1 MRFWKKV
8 YLIFRDFMRKV
19 RDENISSFAA
29 SAAFFLFVSLIPLVA
44 VLCALLPYTPVTE
57 EVILEVMRQLAP
69 EMVDELFAQIV
80 TDIYSAS
87 SGVLTISVIVA
98 VWSAG
103 KGMLALIRGLNSI
116 NDITE
121 KRNYVVL
128 RLAASFYTIIM
139 LVAVILMLIILMFG
153 TSLLTLVRD
162 KFPDTI
168 RHISGLVSFRF
179 VITLVVFT
187 LVLTI
192 IYTYVP
198 SAKMVLKKQIPG
210 AFFSALIWSVTSW
223 GFSVYID
230 VFHGFSTYGSL
241 TTVIAVLIYM
251 YAMLYIALIGAYI
264 NRYFGPIYRLL
275 FGRLFRRPKR
285 MPKDNVQSKC

>member
-98 VWSAG
+98 V
-103 KGMLALIRGLNSI
+103 
-116 NDITE
+116 
-121 KRNYVVL
+121 
-128 RLAASFYTIIM
+128 
-139 LVAVILMLIILMFG
+139 
-153 TSLLTLVRD
+153 
-162 KFPDTI
+162 
-168 RHISGLVSFRF
+168 
-179 VITLVVFT
+179 
-187 LVLTI
+187 
-192 IYTYVP
+192 
-198 SAKMVLKKQIPG
+198 
-210 AFFSALIWSVTSW
+210 
-223 GFSVYID
+223 
-230 VFHGFSTYGSL
+230 
-241 TTVIAVLIYM
+241 
-251 YAMLYIALIGAYI
+251 IALFIACSAI
-264 NRYFGPIYRLL
+264 
-275 FGRLFRRPKR
+275 K
-285 MPKDNVQSKC
+285 Q

>member
-1 MRFWKKV
+1 MKFWKKV
-8 YLIFRDFMRKV
+8 YLIYRDFMRKV
-19 RDENISSFAA
+19 RDENINSFAA
-29 SAAFFLFVSLIPLVA
+29 SAAFFLFISLIPLVA

-57 EVILEVMRQLAP
+57 EVLLDVMRQFAP

-87 SGVLTISVIVA
+87 SGMVTVSVIVA

-103 KGMLALIRGLNSI
+103 KGMLALIRGLNAI

-128 RLAASFYTIIM
+128 RLAASVYTVIM
-139 LVAVILMLIILMFG
+139 LVTIVLMLVILMFG

-162 KFPDTI
+162 KFPEVMH
-168 RHISGLVSFRF
+168 RFSGLVTFRY
-179 VITLVVFT
+179 VITVAVFT
-187 LVLTI
+187 VILTV

-198 SAKMVLKKQIPG
+198 SAKMSLKKQIPG

-241 TTVIAVLIYM
+241 TTVIAVLIYT

-275 FGRLFRRPKR
+275 FGRFLRKR
-285 MPKDNVQSKC
+285 KKCV